1 MYLIGIGQWN
11 LTLINEIIYNI
22 FVLFFDKTSGII
34 KFMKLLLWGLW
45 RQKKITLIQLAKLTG
60 ISKTSLN
67 EFENGNRVPN
77 LEQLERI
84 AMTLEV
90 RMSDLY
96 ESDYK

>member
-1 MYLIGIGQWN
+1 MHVISIGWWN
-11 LTLINEIIYNI
+11 LTLINETYNI
-22 FVLFFDKTSGII
+22 FVFFVKISDII
-34 KFMKLLLWGLW
+34 KFMKLLLWGL
-45 RQKKITLIQLAKLTG
+45 RRKKKITLIQLAELTG

-84 AMTLEV
+84 AMALEV

>member
-1 MYLIGIGQWN
+1 MYLMGIGQWN
-11 LTLINEIIYNI
+11 LTLINGIYI
-22 FVLFFDKTSGII
+22 SFVFFDKISDII
-34 KFMKLLLWGLW
+34 KFMKLLLWGLR
-45 RQKKITLIQLAKLTG
+45 RQKKITLIQLAEITG

-84 AMTLEV
+84 AMALEV

>member
-1 MYLIGIGQWN
+1 M
-11 LTLINEIIYNI
+11 YNI
-22 FVLFFDKTSGII
+22 FVFFDKISGII
-34 KFMKLLLWGLW
+34 KFMKLLLWGLR
-45 RQKKITLIQLAKLTG
+45 RQKKITLIQLAELTG

-67 EFENGNRVPN
+67 EFENENRVPN

-84 AMTLEV
+84 AKALDV

>member
-1 MYLIGIGQWN
+1 MHVYFV
-11 LTLINEIIYNI
+11 EIP
-22 FVLFFDKTSGII
+22 GII
-34 KFMKLLLWGLW
+34 KFMKLLLWGLR
-45 RQKKITLIQLAKLTG
+45 RQKKITLIQLAEITG

-84 AMTLEV
+84 AMALEV

>member
-1 MYLIGIGQWN
+1 
-11 LTLINEIIYNI
+11 
-22 FVLFFDKTSGII
+22 
-34 KFMKLLLWGLW
+34 MKLLLWGLR